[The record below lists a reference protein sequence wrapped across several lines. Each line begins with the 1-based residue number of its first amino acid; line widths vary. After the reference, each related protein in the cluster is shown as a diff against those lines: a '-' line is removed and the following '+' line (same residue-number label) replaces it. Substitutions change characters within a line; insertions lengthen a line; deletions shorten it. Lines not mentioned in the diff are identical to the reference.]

1 MSQKNSTIQSNKE
14 TALSEKTAA
23 AARAHFKAPEDS
35 AVIMDKMLTED
46 EQLFISAAEPDRD
59 YEPREIEELFYGC
72 SQNPEPEPQDPVLRL
87 YHRGVIDPGEKEG
100 AYRIGNFWSRLD
112 IFATEELDLYMTIPE
127 DIRLKTE
134 DAYLKRYEESLW
146 DADPEKL
153 NAAGGFR
160 PTEDEVLPIEDV
172 LTFIDGKDEQAYLA
186 DCDCRSLR
194 QACKAPR
201 DLCITY
207 RTGPYSF
214 VRRGLA
220 KPITKEEARE
230 IVLRSEK
237 EGLVHTINPGGVCS
251 CCTDCCYLF
260 RTAEDKGCLGTW
272 PKVSYRI
279 ELDADACVG
288 CGRCLER
295 CRFGVLSAADG
306 PEKNVK
312 PEQKSRVFIADI
324 DRCQGC
330 GLCRSTCPADAL
342 RLIRI

>member
-1 MSQKNSTIQSNKE
+1 MSQKNSTNRSNKKAFL
-14 TALSEKTAA
+14 TEKTADA
-23 AARAHFKAPEDS
+23 LRAHFEAPESS
-35 AVIMDKMLTED
+35 AAILDKMLTED

-59 YEPREIEELFYGC
+59 YDPSEIEELFTG
-72 SQNPEPEPQDPVLRL
+72 SRQNAASEQQDPVSRL

-100 AYRIGNFWSRLD
+100 TYRIGNFWSRLD
-112 IFATEELDLYMTIPE
+112 IFATEETDLYRTIPD
-127 DIRLKTE
+127 DIRMKTE
-134 DAYLKRYEESLW
+134 DDYLKRYEGSLW
-146 DADPEKL
+146 DADPGEL
-153 NAAGGFR
+153 NAPGGFR

-172 LTFIDGKDEQAYLA
+172 LAFIDSKDEQAYLA

-194 QACKAPR
+194 QACGAPR
-201 DLCITY
+201 DVCITY

-220 KPITKEEARE
+220 RPITREQARE

-237 EGLVHTINPGGVCS
+237 EGLIHTINPGGVCN

-260 RTAEDKGCLGTW
+260 RAAEDKGCLGTW

-279 ELDADACVG
+279 ELDENACIG

-295 CRFGVLSAADG
+295 CRFGVLSASRLQERTDQ
-306 PEKNVK
+306 PEREN
-312 PEQKSRVFIADI
+312 RVFITDI

-342 RLIRI
+342 RLVGI